1 MAILDERTEFAD
13 ATAITGTAAAT
24 AIAGD
29 VIDLGDSPTLQDIG
43 NGRQMYLVIQVD
55 TQVAA
60 SGGAANVTFKLVSDS
75 TANLTTSPTTHIN
88 SGAIA
93 KATLAPGYQLVYP
106 LPLGKV
112 YERYLGVT
120 FTPDT
125 NDTTAGKINA
135 FLTLDPPVNSVY
147 PAGITS

>member
-1 MAILDERTEFAD
+1 MILDERTEFAD
-13 ATAITGTAAAT
+13 AVAITGTAAAT

-29 VIDLGDSPTLQDIG
+29 VIDTEATPTLKDIG
-43 NGRQMYLVIQVD
+43 QGPNTMYLVIHVD
-55 TQVAA
+55 TSVAA

-75 TANLTTSPTTHIN
+75 TANLTTSPTTHWS

-93 KATLAPGYQLVYP
+93 KGTLVAGYTVCAIK
-106 LPLGKV
+106 LPHGN

-135 FLTLDPPVNSVY
+135 FLTPVFPNNIIYSDQF
-147 PAGITS
+147 